1 VIEELGINTDGSR
14 VRNPLSE
21 PSANI
26 IVFSAPTIFLC
37 IAFLIAGVF
46 PWYMSITLSPAAFY
60 ALSQVVM
67 YEVLQRHSVK
77 DSLEGSPYFLGITF
91 GSALWV
97 AYAWTTRLRHDAPNC
112 PYLHAAFIFS
122 FVLFMLA
129 LLCIVFCDPG
139 ISTTQTKEDLKS
151 ITEVLVRS
159 NRLTEEAFCV
169 RCLVEKSPG
178 TTHCPICKKCVT
190 RHKFSPLHASCM
202 RNCIGKRNY
211 IFFIVLMASFIAC
224 VIIFDHLVWRY
235 FLTLKN
241 LPIPARSC
249 LLSHSF
255 CEVISADMF
264 LISITVWTT
273 LNLVWTVGTTIYYA
287 IGTWRL

>member
-1 VIEELGINTDGSR
+1 V
-14 VRNPLSE
+14 
-21 PSANI
+21 NI
-26 IVFSAPTIFLC
+26 IVFSVPTISLG

-60 ALSQVVM
+60 ALSQVVI
-67 YEVLQRHSVK
+67 YEVLQRNSIK

-91 GSALWV
+91 GSALWL
-97 AYAWTTRLRHDAPNC
+97 AYAWITRLRYDAPSS
-112 PYLHAAFIFS
+112 PSLHTAFLSS
-122 FVLFMLA
+122 FVLFVFA

-139 ISTTQTKEDLKS
+139 ISVTQTKDDLKS

-169 RCLVEKSPG
+169 RCLVEKSSR
-178 TTHCPICKKCVT
+178 TTHCPICNKCVT

-211 IFFIVLMASFIAC
+211 IYFIVLTASLIAG
-224 VIIFDHLVWRY
+224 VLIFDYLVWRHL
-235 FLTLKN
+235 LTLKD
-241 LPIPARSC
+241 LPMPARSC

-255 CEVISADMF
+255 CKVISADMF
-264 LISITVWTT
+264 LISITVWST
-273 LNLVWTVGTTIYYA
+273 LNLVWTVGTMIYYA
-287 IGTWRL
+287 METWKL